1 MIRAR
6 ERPRRRGGIAVCVEV
21 LTPGGASDYLPFRD
35 AVQYCPLSEAR
46 APVRAFVFPGGRG

>member
-6 ERPRRRGGIAVCVEV
+6 KRARRRGGIEV
-21 LTPGGASDYLPFRD
+21 LTPGGARDYLPFRD

-46 APVRAFVFPGGRG
+46 APVRAFVFPEGRG